1 MTQIPSKSAGMP
13 VGAAAERGPGWSD
26 TRLLLRRLREVMASE
41 AEYSAKHT
49 WLSSCRVAGLGERG
63 EGLRGMG

>member
-1 MTQIPSKSAGMP
+1 MASSSGLY
-13 VGAAAERGPGWSD
+13 S
-26 TRLLLRRLREVMASE
+26 LVMASE
-41 AEYSAKHT
+41 AEYSAKQT